1 MGNVRGFLSRL
12 SHEFCGTRL
21 HDRFITWQ
29 SRWQAILGTQ
39 LLVGLCLTILV
50 DLAPLPALSQ
60 QTGGGAVQPLSQ
72 GSISSG
78 QGYLWLSQFANPGIR
93 GALYQTPT
101 FPYTGIYPLFPGS
114 LVQVIQEAGVKTGP
128 VLLHPHIGV
137 AEMFTDNV
145 LRTPTK
151 RSDFFTTVAPGLQAQ
166 LPFGGRHLL
175 VADYRSN
182 LQFFHRTPSNNVQD
196 QTASAAVKLDLASGI
211 KIDLQGEQKFGHDPR
226 GSALDLQ
233 TIELNKWSATSFT
246 GRAQYEGGVMGAT
259 LNMQST
265 RWHYLNNGQALVRDR
280 LSNYLGMTLSAK
292 ALPNTSL
299 LADFSVR
306 QDNYDDNK
314 NLDNAIYTISGGAK
328 WEISGNTTGEVLV
341 GYQHL
346 RFTHAVAVQPGP
358 FLSLFR
364 RDQDSFDNLYLMGRL
379 LWSPIADLQ
388 ITVQPYRTI
397 QQTVVA
403 GTAFFT
409 ATGINLSATYPL
421 GMRMELTSNFGY
433 EQDKFSTPAGVSASV
448 PSRSDTLKNVAIG
461 LNYRAVRWL
470 GIGVQYVFE
479 DRSSTASNFT
489 YQANTAM
496 LSVQAIF

>member
-1 MGNVRGFLSRL
+1 
-12 SHEFCGTRL
+12 
-21 HDRFITWQ
+21 
-29 SRWQAILGTQ
+29 
-39 LLVGLCLTILV
+39 
-50 DLAPLPALSQ
+50 
-60 QTGGGAVQPLSQ
+60 
-72 GSISSG
+72 
-78 QGYLWLSQFANPGIR
+78 
-93 GALYQTPT
+93 
-101 FPYTGIYPLFPGS
+101 
-114 LVQVIQEAGVKTGP
+114 
-128 VLLHPHIGV
+128 
-137 AEMFTDNV
+137 
-145 LRTPTK
+145 
-151 RSDFFTTVAPGLQAQ
+151 
-166 LPFGGRHLL
+166 
-175 VADYRSN
+175 
-182 LQFFHRTPSNNVQD
+182 
-196 QTASAAVKLDLASGI
+196 
-211 KIDLQGEQKFGHDPR
+211 
-226 GSALDLQ
+226 
-233 TIELNKWSATSFT
+233 
-246 GRAQYEGGVMGAT
+246 MGAT

-299 LADFSVR
+299 LVDFGVR
-306 QDNYDDNK
+306 QENYDDNK
-314 NLDNAIYTISGGAK
+314 NLDNAIYTVSGGAR
-328 WEISGNTTGEVLV
+328 WEISGNMTGEFLA

-358 FLSLFR
+358 FLSRFR

-379 LWSPIADLQ
+379 LWSPIANLQ

-421 GMRMELTSNFGY
+421 GTRMELTSNFGY
-433 EQDKFSTPAGVSASV
+433 EQDKFSTPAGASAAV

>member
-1 MGNVRGFLSRL
+1 MAIALAEIRRVQFLIA
-12 SHEFCGTRL
+12 T
-21 HDRFITWQ
+21 
-29 SRWQAILGTQ
+29 
-39 LLVGLCLTILV
+39 CLIILV
-50 DLAPLPALSQ
+50 AVVPFPAWSQ
-60 QTGGGAVQPLSQ
+60 QTGEGSVQPLPQ
-72 GSISSG
+72 GRTFGG
-78 QGYLWLSQFANPGIR
+78 QGYLWLSQFANPGIL

-101 FPYTGIYPLFPGS
+101 FPYTGIYSLYPGNF
-114 LVQVIQEAGVKTGP
+114 VNVIQQEGIEAGP
-128 VLLHPHIGV
+128 VRLHPHIGV

-145 LRTPTK
+145 LRTATK

-166 LPFGGRHLL
+166 LPFGGRHLF

-196 QTASAAVKLDLASGI
+196 QTATATAKLDLASGI

-233 TIELNKWSATSFT
+233 TPELNKWSATSFT
-246 GRAQYEGGVMGAT
+246 GRAQYEGGMMGAT
-259 LNMQST
+259 LNMQTT
-265 RWHYLNNGQALVRDR
+265 RWHYLNNGQSLVRDR
-280 LSNYLGMTLSAK
+280 LSNYLGVTLAAK
-292 ALPNTSL
+292 ALPNTSFL
-299 LADFSVR
+299 VDFSIR
-306 QDNYDDNK
+306 QDIYDDNK
-314 NLDNAIYTISGGAK
+314 NLDNAIYTASGGVK
-328 WEISGNTTGEVLV
+328 WDISSNTTGEFLV

-346 RFTHAVAVQPGP
+346 RFTHAVVVQPGP
-358 FLSLFR
+358 ILSVFR
-364 RDQDSFDNLYLMGRL
+364 RDQDSSDNLYLMGRL
-379 LWSPIADLQ
+379 LWSPIANLQ

-421 GMRMELTSNFGY
+421 GTRMDLIGNFGY
-433 EQDKFSTPAGVSASV
+433 EEDKFSTPAGVTASV
-448 PSRSDTLKNVAIG
+448 TPRSDTLKNVAIG

-479 DRSSTASNFT
+479 DRSSTARDFT

-496 LSVQAIF
+496 VSAQTLF

>member
-1 MGNVRGFLSRL
+1 MASSNKVFGLMCMIDSSHRNRRL
-12 SHEFCGTRL
+12 LAEHS
-21 HDRFITWQ
+21 FI
-29 SRWQAILGTQ
+29 LC
-39 LLVGLCLTILV
+39 VGLTLLLTW
-50 DLAPLPALSQ
+50 APSPALSQ
-60 QTGGGAVQPLSQ
+60 Q
-72 GSISSG
+72 SSG
-78 QGYLWLSQFANPGIR
+78 STSQPSALGNIRGSQGYLWLSQFANPGIL

-101 FPYTGIYPLFPGS
+101 FPHTGIYPLYPGNF
-114 LVQVIQEAGVKTGP
+114 VNVIQQEGIEAGP
-128 VLLHPHIGV
+128 ILLHPHIGV

-145 LRTPTK
+145 LRTATK

-182 LQFFHRTPSNNVQD
+182 FQFFHRTPSNNVQD
-196 QTASAAVKLDLASGI
+196 QTASAAFKLDLASGV

-246 GRAQYEGGVMGAT
+246 GRAQYEGGVMGVT

-265 RWHYLNNGQALVRDR
+265 RWHYLNNNQALIRDR

-299 LADFSVR
+299 LVDFSVR

-314 NLDNAIYTISGGAK
+314 NLDNAIYTVSGGAK
-328 WEISGNTTGEVLV
+328 WDISSNTTGEFLA

-346 RFTHAVAVQPGP
+346 RFARAVAVQPGP
-358 FLSLFR
+358 ILSQFQR
-364 RDQDSFDNLYLMGRL
+364 NQDSSDNLYLMGRL

-421 GMRMELTSNFGY
+421 GTRMELTSNFGY
-433 EQDKFSTPAGVSASV
+433 EQDKFSTPAGVSAGTT
-448 PSRSDTLKNVAIG
+448 PRSDTLRNVAVG

-470 GIGVQYVFE
+470 GVGVQYVFE
-479 DRSSTASNFT
+479 DRSSTLQNFT

-496 LSVQAIF
+496 VSVQAVF

>member
-1 MGNVRGFLSRL
+1 M
-12 SHEFCGTRL
+12 
-21 HDRFITWQ
+21 
-29 SRWQAILGTQ
+29 
-39 LLVGLCLTILV
+39 
-50 DLAPLPALSQ
+50 SQ
-60 QTGGGAVQPLSQ
+60 QTGGGSVQPLPQ
-72 GSISSG
+72 GRTLGG
-78 QGYLWLSQFANPGIR
+78 QGYLWLSQFANPGIL

-101 FPYTGIYPLFPGS
+101 FPYTGIYRLYPGNF
-114 LVQVIQEAGVKTGP
+114 VNVIQEEGIEAGP
-128 VLLHPHIGV
+128 ALLHPHIGV

-145 LRTPTK
+145 LRTAAK

-196 QTASAAVKLDLASGI
+196 QTATAALKLDLASGI

-233 TIELNKWSATSFT
+233 TPELNKWSATSFT

-299 LADFSVR
+299 LVDFGVR
-306 QDNYDDNK
+306 QENYDDNK
-314 NLDNAIYTISGGAK
+314 NLDNAIYTVSGGAR
-328 WEISGNTTGEVLV
+328 WEISGNMTGEFLA

-346 RFTHAVAVQPGP
+346 RFTRAVAVQPRP
-358 FLSLFR
+358 FLSAFR

-379 LWSPIADLQ
+379 LWSPIANLQ

-421 GMRMELTSNFGY
+421 GTRMELTSNFGY
-433 EQDKFSTPAGVSASV
+433 EQDTFSTPAGASAAV

-470 GIGVQYVFE
+470 GVGVQYVFE

-496 LSVQAIF
+496 VSVQAVF

>member
-1 MGNVRGFLSRL
+1 MP
-12 SHEFCGTRL
+12 
-21 HDRFITWQ
+21 
-29 SRWQAILGTQ
+29 AA
-39 LLVGLCLTILV
+39 LVVIRRIQVLIALYLV
-50 DLAPLPALSQ
+50 IFAAVAPLPAWSQ
-60 QTGGGAVQPLSQ
+60 QTGEGSVQPLPQ
-72 GSISSG
+72 GRTFGG
-78 QGYLWLSQFANPGIR
+78 QGYLWLSQFANPGIV

-101 FPYTGIYPLFPGS
+101 FPHTGIYPLYPGNF
-114 LVQVIQEAGVKTGP
+114 VNVIQQEGIEAGP
-128 VLLHPHIGV
+128 VRLHPHIGM

-145 LRTPTK
+145 LRTSTK

-196 QTASAAVKLDLASGI
+196 QTATAALKLDLASGI
-211 KIDLQGEQKFGHDPR
+211 KVDLQGEQKFGHDPR
-226 GSALDLQ
+226 GSALDLR
-233 TIELNKWSATSFT
+233 TFELNKWSATSFT
-246 GRAQYEGGVMGAT
+246 GRAQYEGGIMGAT

-265 RWHYLNNGQALVRDR
+265 RWHYLNNNQALIRDR
-280 LSNYLGMTLSAK
+280 LSNYLGLTLSAK

-299 LADFSVR
+299 LVDFSVR
-306 QDNYDDNK
+306 QEHYDDNK
-314 NLDNAIYTISGGAK
+314 NLDNAIYTVSGGAK
-328 WEISGNTTGEVLV
+328 WDITSNTTGEFLA

-346 RFTHAVAVQPGP
+346 RFTRAVAVQPGP
-358 FLSLFR
+358 FLSVFG
-364 RDQDSFDNLYLMGRL
+364 RDQDSSDNLYFMGRL
-379 LWSPIADLQ
+379 LWSPIDNLQ

-421 GMRMELTSNFGY
+421 GTRMELTGNFGY
-433 EQDKFSTPAGVSASV
+433 EQDKFSTPAGASAAV
-448 PSRSDTLKNVAIG
+448 PSRSDTLKNAAVG

-470 GIGVQYVFE
+470 GVGVQYVFE
-479 DRSSTASNFT
+479 DRSSTARDFT

-496 LSVQAIF
+496 VSVQAMF

>member
-1 MGNVRGFLSRL
+1 M
-12 SHEFCGTRL
+12 
-21 HDRFITWQ
+21 HDRFITEPT
-29 SRWQAILGTQ
+29 RWLTIHGTQ

-50 DLAPLPALSQ
+50 NGAPVPALSQ
-60 QTGGGAVQPLSQ
+60 QPGVGAIQPLPQ
-72 GSISSG
+72 GRTFGG
-78 QGYLWLSQFANPGIR
+78 QGYLWLSQFANPGIL

-101 FPYTGIYPLFPGS
+101 FPYTGIYPLYPGS
-114 LVQVIQEAGVKTGP
+114 FVNVIQERGIEAGP

-145 LRTPTK
+145 LRTASK

-166 LPFGGRHLL
+166 LPFGGRYLL

-196 QTASAAVKLDLASGI
+196 QTATAVLKLDLASGI
-211 KIDLQGEQKFGHDPR
+211 KINLQGEQKFGHDPR

-233 TIELNKWSATSFT
+233 TIELNKWSTTSFN

-265 RWHYLNNGQALVRDR
+265 RWHYLNNGQAIIRDR

-299 LADFSVR
+299 LVDFSVR

-314 NLDNAIYTISGGAK
+314 NLDNAIYTASGGVK
-328 WEISGNTTGEVLV
+328 WDISGNMTGEFLA

-346 RFTHAVAVQPGP
+346 RFAHAVAVQPGP
-358 FLSLFR
+358 VLSRFR

-379 LWSPIADLQ
+379 LWSPIANLQ

-421 GMRMELTSNFGY
+421 GARMELTSNFGY
-433 EQDKFSTPAGVSASV
+433 EEDKFSTPAGVSAAV
-448 PSRSDTLKNVAIG
+448 PSRSDALKNAAIG

-470 GIGVQYVFE
+470 GVGVQYVFE
-479 DRSSTASNFT
+479 DRSSTARDFT

-496 LSVQAIF
+496 VSIQGMF

>member
-1 MGNVRGFLSRL
+1 MY
-12 SHEFCGTRL
+12 
-21 HDRFITWQ
+21 DRFITSQ
-29 SRWQAILGTQ
+29 SRWQTTRGTQ
-39 LLVGLCLTILV
+39 LLLCVGLTLLLIW
-50 DLAPLPALSQ
+50 APSPAWSQ
-60 QTGGGAVQPLSQ
+60 Q
-72 GSISSG
+72 SSG
-78 QGYLWLSQFANPGIR
+78 STSQPSALGNIRGSQGYLWLSQFANPGIL

-101 FPYTGIYPLFPGS
+101 FPHTGIYPLYPGNF
-114 LVQVIQEAGVKTGP
+114 VNVIQQEGIEAGP
-128 VLLHPHIGV
+128 ILLHPHIGV
-137 AEMFTDNV
+137 AEMYTDNV

-182 LQFFHRTPSNNVQD
+182 LQFFHRTPANNVQD
-196 QTASAAVKLDLASGI
+196 QTATAAVKLDLASGI

-233 TIELNKWSATSFT
+233 TIELNKWSATSFN

-259 LNMQST
+259 LSMQST
-265 RWHYLNNGQALVRDR
+265 RWHYLNNGQALIRDR
-280 LSNYLGMTLSAK
+280 LSNYVGMTLAAK

-306 QDNYDDNK
+306 QENYDDNK
-314 NLDNAIYTISGGAK
+314 NLDNAIYTVSGGAR
-328 WEISGNTTGEVLV
+328 WEISGNMTGEFLA

-346 RFTHAVAVQPGP
+346 RFTRAVVVQPGP
-358 FLSLFR
+358 VLSRFQ
-364 RDQDSFDNLYLMGRL
+364 RDQDSSDNLYLMGRL
-379 LWSPIADLQ
+379 LWSPIANLQ

-421 GMRMELTSNFGY
+421 GTRMELTSNFGY
-433 EQDKFSTPAGVSASV
+433 EQDKFSTPAGISAGTT
-448 PSRSDTLKNVAIG
+448 PRSDTLKNVAIG

-496 LSVQAIF
+496 VSVQAIF

>member
-1 MGNVRGFLSRL
+1 MY
-12 SHEFCGTRL
+12 
-21 HDRFITWQ
+21 DRFITSQ
-29 SRWQAILGTQ
+29 SRWQTTRGTQ
-39 LLVGLCLTILV
+39 LLLCVGLTLLLTW
-50 DLAPLPALSQ
+50 APSPAWSQ
-60 QTGGGAVQPLSQ
+60 Q
-72 GSISSG
+72 SSG
-78 QGYLWLSQFANPGIR
+78 STSQPSALGNIRGSQGYLWLSQFANPGIL

-101 FPYTGIYPLFPGS
+101 FPHTGIYPLYPGNF
-114 LVQVIQEAGVKTGP
+114 VNVIQQEGIEAGP
-128 VLLHPHIGV
+128 ILLHPHIGV
-137 AEMFTDNV
+137 AEMYTDNV
-145 LRTPTK
+145 LRTATK

-196 QTASAAVKLDLASGI
+196 QTATAALKLDLASGI

-246 GRAQYEGGVMGAT
+246 GRAQYEGGVLGAT

-265 RWHYLNNGQALVRDR
+265 RWHYLNNNQALIRDR

-299 LADFSVR
+299 LVDFSVR

-314 NLDNAIYTISGGAK
+314 NLDNAIYTVSGGAK
-328 WEISGNTTGEVLV
+328 WDISSNTTGEFLV

-346 RFTHAVAVQPGP
+346 RFARAVAVQPGP
-358 FLSLFR
+358 VLSVFR
-364 RDQDSFDNLYLMGRL
+364 RDQDSTDNLYLMGRL

-421 GMRMELTSNFGY
+421 GTRMELTSNFGY
-433 EQDKFSTPAGVSASV
+433 EQDKFSTPAGVSAGTT
-448 PSRSDTLKNVAIG
+448 PRSDTLKNVAVG

-470 GIGVQYVFE
+470 GVGVQYVFE
-479 DRSSTASNFT
+479 DRSSTVSNFT

-496 LSVQAIF
+496 VSVQAVF